1 MLTLY
6 YIKKLGL
13 YNTNFSDEE
22 TSETIGL
29 IALDIVSD
37 HPCS

>member
-1 MLTLY
+1 MLTLLLH
-6 YIKKLGL
+6 KKLGL

-22 TSETIGL
+22 TFETIGL

-37 HPCS
+37 HPCN